1 MLSRTNKELLF
12 LNSAMTEHNPFNN
25 TEDIL
30 GWLKK
35 RNDEVTVN
43 VTKIRFSE
51 LKQWHFMQDSGN
63 LVHDSGKYF
72 SIEGIHIKTNWGAV
86 NEWTQ
91 PVINQPEIGYLG
103 MITRVFD
110 GILYFLMQAKIEP
123 GNINNVQLSPTLQAT
138 KSNYTRIHR
147 GKKSLYLDYFINQSD
162 HTVLLDQL
170 QSEQGARFLKKRNR
184 NIILLVEDDI
194 PLHDDFRWM
203 TLGQIK
209 KLIHTDNTVNM
220 DTRTVISGI
229 SYGNFQSDVVDFYNS
244 ISFDT
249 GKDNKFSKGL
259 LKSLLDCENSLHSL
273 DNILSW
279 LTQLKCSYELL
290 TESIPL
296 NKVSGWSSNDYE
308 IYDDNHEYFKVIAV
322 EVNISSRE
330 VQHWSQPLVEPAQD
344 GICALIVKEI
354 NGIYHFLI
362 QAKVECGNMD
372 ILEMAP
378 TVQCLTGNY
387 KKTDKGALPYLDY
400 VLSSPPDRIRYNTY
414 QSEEGGRFYQ
424 EQNKNMII
432 EADTAFP
439 VEVPEN
445 YHWLTLNQLLAFLK
459 FNNYLNIQARSLIS
473 SLIFCTHET

>member
-1 MLSRTNKELLF
+1 MLNQTYKELLF
-12 LNSAMTEHNPFNN
+12 LNSAMTEYNPFI
-25 TEDIL
+25 TTKEIL

-43 VTKIRFSE
+43 INKIRFSE
-51 LKQWHFMQDSGN
+51 LKQWHFMQDGGN
-63 LVHDSGKYF
+63 LVHESGKFF
-72 SIEGIHIKTNWGAV
+72 SIEGIHIKTNWGDV

-91 PVINQPEIGYLG
+91 PIINQPEIGYLG

-138 KSNYTRIHR
+138 KSNYTQIHR
-147 GKKSLYLDYFINQSD
+147 GIKSLYLDYFINQSD
-162 HTVLLDQL
+162 YTVLLDQL

-209 KLIHTDNTVNM
+209 KLIHTDNMVNM

-249 GKDNKFSKGL
+249 GKDNKFNKGL
-259 LKSLLDCENSLHSL
+259 LKSLLDCENSLRSL
-273 DNILSW
+273 DDILSW
-279 LTQLKCSYELL
+279 LTQLKCSYELMA
-290 TESIPL
+290 ESIPL

-308 IYDDNHEYFKVIAV
+308 IYDNNHEYFKVIAV

-330 VQHWSQPLVEPAQD
+330 VQQWSQPLVEPAED

-387 KKTDKGALPYLDY
+387 RNTDKGALPYLDY
-400 VLSSPPDRIRYNTY
+400 VLSSTPDRIRYNTH

-424 EQNKNMII
+424 EQNQNMII
-432 EADTAFP
+432 EADDTFP
-439 VEVPEN
+439 VDVPEN
-445 YHWLTLNQLLAFLK
+445 YRWLTLNQLLTFLK